1 MKRDSA
7 RFRKQGVTDT
17 NLFSSDLRVSEGT
30 MLRAETDCVNDL
42 VQAHAT
48 LTERET
54 A

>member
-1 MKRDSA
+1 MRDFWWSFA
-7 RFRKQGVTDT
+7 II
-17 NLFSSDLRVSEGT
+17 SEGT
-30 MLRAETDCVNDL
+30 MPWAETDCVNDL